1 MTTTSPV
8 NKYINTGK
16 YASAYS
22 ESTEIP
28 SPWSPASWSKIYNKI
43 MTSSAFLFNINA
55 TFHMIHNYMYSVT
68 SSDKTLK
75 LLVCWFL
82 FVLKL
87 YSHIIFWPVLGF
99 HS

>member
-28 SPWSPASWSKIYNKI
+28 SPRSPASWSKIYNKI
-43 MTSSAFLFNINA
+43 MTYSGFLFNINS
-55 TFHMIHNYMYSVT
+55 TFQMTHKYMYSVT

-75 LLVCWFL
+75 LLVC
-82 FVLKL
+82 
-87 YSHIIFWPVLGF
+87 
-99 HS
+99 

>member
-28 SPWSPASWSKIYNKI
+28 SP
-43 MTSSAFLFNINA
+43 
-55 TFHMIHNYMYSVT
+55 
-68 SSDKTLK
+68 
-75 LLVCWFL
+75 
-82 FVLKL
+82 
-87 YSHIIFWPVLGF
+87 
-99 HS
+99 